1 MNKFSNCQT
10 KIIITVLAK
19 KEIIYIEIY
28 FHAILQSST
37 LAVVQWPTAS
47 EN

>member
-10 KIIITVLAK
+10 KIKITVLANN
-19 KEIIYIEIY
+19 YIEIC